1 MLNTTLS
8 LLNYPLTGSSSLPV
22 LTHLPFPY
30 LHIFSSRTYTSSL
43 PALTN
48 LLFPHSHIF
57 SSRTYTSSL
66 PVLTHL
72 LFQHLHIFSSRTY
85 TSSLPAPTHL
95 LFSYLHIFSS
105 RTYTSSLPV
114 LTSLSSTS
122 TWHIL
127 VFMMATMGNM
137 WQTCSKQE
145 CISHCYRILM
155 PSMLLLRR
163 LTSLPPLI

>member
-1 MLNTTLS
+1 MLNTTLYI
-8 LLNYPLTGSSSLPV
+8 LNYPFTCSSSLPV
-22 LTHLPFPY
+22 LTHHLFPY
-30 LHIFSSRTYTSSL
+30 LHIFSSRTY
-43 PALTN
+43 
-48 LLFPHSHIF
+48 FPYLHIF

-72 LFQHLHIFSSRTY
+72 LFPH
-85 TSSLPAPTHL
+85 
-95 LFSYLHIFSS
+95 LHIFSS

-145 CISHCYRILM
+145 CISHCYQILM

>member
-1 MLNTTLS
+1 MLNTTFYI
-8 LLNYPLTGSSSLPV
+8 LNYPFTCSSSLPV
-22 LTHLPFPY
+22 LTSRTHTSSLPVLTHHLLTYLHIFSSRTYFPY
-30 LHIFSSRTYTSSL
+30 SNIFSSRTYTSSL
-43 PALTN
+43 PALTH
-48 LLFPHSHIF
+48 LLFP
-57 SSRTYTSSL
+57 
-66 PVLTHL
+66 
-72 LFQHLHIFSSRTY
+72 
-85 TSSLPAPTHL
+85 
-95 LFSYLHIFSS
+95 YLHIFSS

-137 WQTCSKQE
+137 WQICSKQE